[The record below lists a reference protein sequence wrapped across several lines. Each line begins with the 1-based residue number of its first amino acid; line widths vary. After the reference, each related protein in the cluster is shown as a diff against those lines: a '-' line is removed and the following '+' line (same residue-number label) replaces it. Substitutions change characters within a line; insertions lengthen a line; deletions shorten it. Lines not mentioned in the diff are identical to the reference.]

1 MLQEISIPRLTL
13 HIHRYGLIGSTEFGE
28 DFSALLKEKVVAY
41 LNVDVA
47 VSGTSYGINASPS
60 LAHLFLNVSDA
71 IIDPDQTNRSLLE
84 RLEEDSQVKEPHQA
98 AQGAATAVGALG
110 SGSDFTVFLQYLGI
124 ASSNVG
130 YSRKRT
136 DPGSS
141 SPSSPRCYKR

>member
-1 MLQEISIPRLTL
+1 
-13 HIHRYGLIGSTEFGE
+13 
-28 DFSALLKEKVVAY
+28 VAY

-71 IIDPDQTNRSLLE
+71 IIDPDQTNRSLLG
-84 RLEEDSQVKEPHQA
+84 RLEEDSRVKEPHQA
-98 AQGAATAVGALG
+98 LEASAIRSVGALG
-110 SGSDFTVFLQYLGI
+110 SGSDFTVFLQHLGI

-141 SPSSPRCYKR
+141 SPPPPLGFIC